1 MEILFLIIIGIIYFA
16 ITSVNKEPVRDIQKE
31 VILEPPKEDPQ
42 LKKLLQE
49 YKGFFDNLLGYPL
62 TDEQRRAIV
71 DDSERSLVIASAG
84 SGKTSTILGK
94 YAYLIK
100 SGLASKEEILVL
112 AFNRPVVEEIKLK
125 IQDLVNI
132 DAEVETFHSIGN
144 AILKEAGKPTTLSKL
159 SEEDKEGI
167 LTTQNVEMLIT
178 MARKEMPDIDFSILE
193 FRALCPHHD
202 IEEFVDNEEEYNQ
215 AINSFPYK
223 RDEFRVGEADRH
235 LKLPTIDGKTWV
247 RSQQELLIANSLIMN
262 GINFE
267 YERRYP
273 NSLDSEYHPD
283 FYYPDLDL
291 WHEHFA
297 INRKGESPFKGYKE
311 EMQWKKEFH
320 KSENNTILYTYS
332 YEYEED
338 KILDKIYN
346 HLEQLGLSKK
356 PIDKSIIEENL
367 KKYYSDDTY
376 QFIRNSIKLS
386 KTNNLSPEQ
395 VEDKYLNLQNQFR
408 ANKFKK
414 FFIPIYRCY
423 QQYLEEN
430 KEIDFEDMLNLGR
443 KSLKETTLNNKY
455 KYILVDEF
463 QDLSFCRGE
472 LLTELLG
479 QNARLFGVGDDW
491 QSIYRFT
498 GSDISLTTEFESRQT
513 EPVKLENKIEENEL
527 VFPEIKTSFRR
538 RTHVI
543 RENFRSVSDITDLS
557 SKFIQRNPYQLKKE
571 IKSKKRFIGNTNPE
585 YKGQGKLNPI
595 NVCAVD
601 DYTNQSI
608 EKILDLIPRS
618 ILLKSNDSSGQ
629 ENKKEKKEVMI
640 LAREN
645 KDLDEIT
652 PKLLMKKRDDLEIT
666 LASIHKSKGLE
677 CDVSIVL
684 GLDGGIRGFP
694 KLSGED
700 PLISIFLAT
709 GELYRSSEERRVL
722 YVAMT
727 RSKDNV
733 FLLNSR
739 TVRSS
744 FLDEVVDIAQES
756 NLHYKSLN
764 LRKHKIKPCPEC
776 RKKGKSG
783 SLFIKTNKKKYS
795 LFLGCEFYRWNTTIQ
810 EDPLFCDYTEDKVPC
825 VDCRSKGLDGLLSTE
840 RRITDKGPRRIAVCD
855 SCNFERSFF
864 EF

>member
-1 MEILFLIIIGIIYFA
+1 MEILLLIIIVFIYFA
-16 ITSVNKEPVRDIQKE
+16 LTLNKEPVRDVQKE
-31 VILEPPKEDPQ
+31 VIFKPSKEDLQ
-42 LKKLLQE
+42 QEKLLQE
-49 YKGFFDNLLGYPL
+49 YKEFFDNLLGYPL
-62 TDEQRRAIV
+62 TVEQRRAIV

-100 SGLASKEEILVL
+100 SGLATKEEILVL

-125 IQDLVNI
+125 IQDLVNV

-144 AILKEAGKPTTLSKL
+144 AILKEAGKPTALGKL
-159 SEEDKEGI
+159 TEEDKEGI
-167 LTTQNVEMLIT
+167 LTTQNVEMLIAK
-178 MARKEMPDIDFSILE
+178 ARKEMPDIDFSILE

-202 IEEFVDNEEEYNQ
+202 IEEFVSNEEEYNQ
-215 AINSFPYK
+215 AINSYPYK
-223 RDEFRVGEADRH
+223 RDRFRIGEAERH
-235 LKLPTIDGKTWV
+235 LKLPALDGKTWV

-297 INRKGESPFKGYKE
+297 INRKKESPFKGYVE
-311 EMQWKKEFH
+311 EMQWKKDFH
-320 KSENNTILYTYS
+320 KSENNKILYTYS

-346 HLEQLGLSKK
+346 HLEQLGLSKQ

-386 KTNNLSPEQ
+386 KTNNLSPAQ
-395 VEDKYLNLQNQFR
+395 VEENYLSLRNQFR

-443 KSLKETTLNNKY
+443 QTLEETSLHNKY

-479 QNARLFGVGDDW
+479 QNAKLFGVGDDW

-498 GSDISLTTEFESRQT
+498 GSDISLTTEFESRQM
-513 EPVKLENKIEENEL
+513 EPVRLENKTEENEL
-527 VFPEIKTSFRR
+527 IFPEINTPFRR
-538 RTHVI
+538 RVHVI

-557 SKFIQRNPYQLKKE
+557 SKFVQRNPYQLKKE
-571 IKSKKRFIGNTNPE
+571 IKSKKRFLGKTNPE
-585 YKGQGKLNPI
+585 YRGQVKLNPI

-601 DYTNQSI
+601 DYKNQSI
-608 EKILDLIPRS
+608 EKILNLIPRYTPM
-618 ILLKSNDSSGQ
+618 KFNDSSDQ

-645 KDLDEIT
+645 KDLEEIT
-652 PKLLMKKRDDLEIT
+652 PQLLMKKRDDLEIT

-677 CDVSIVL
+677 CDISIVL

-700 PLISIFLAT
+700 PLISIFLPK
-709 GELYRSSEERRVL
+709 GELFKSSEERRVL

-739 TVRSS
+739 IGRSS
-744 FLDEVVDIAQES
+744 FLDEVEDIANE
-756 NLHYKSLN
+756 NKLHYKSLN

-783 SLFIKTNKKKYS
+783 SLLIRKNKKRYS
-795 LFLGCEFYRWNTTIQ
+795 LFLGCEFYRINTTIQ
-810 EDPLFCDYTEDKVPC
+810 KDPLFCDYTENEVTC
-825 VDCRSKGLDGLLSTE
+825 IECRLKGLEGELSVQ
-840 RRITDKGPRRIAVCD
+840 RRVTDTGPKYLIVCTN
-855 SCNFERSFF
+855 CTLEKSFF
-864 EF
+864 SF

>member
-112 AFNRPVVEEIKLK
+112 AFNRPVVEEIKIK
-125 IQDLVNI
+125 IQDLVNV

-144 AILKEAGKPTTLSKL
+144 AILKEAGKPNTLSKL
-159 SEEDKEGI
+159 SEEDENGI
-167 LTTQNVEMLIT
+167 ITAQNVQKLIT
-178 MARKEMPDIDFSILE
+178 MAKKEIPDIELSILE
-193 FRALCPHHD
+193 FRTLCPHHD
-202 IEEFVDNEEEYNQ
+202 IEEFVNNEEEYNQ
-215 AINSFPYK
+215 AIASYPFN
-223 RDEFRVGEADRH
+223 RDEFRVGEANPP
-235 LKLPTIDGKTWV
+235 LKIPTLDGKTWV

-273 NSLDSEYHPD
+273 NSLDSQYHPD

-297 INRKGESPFKGYKE
+297 INRKGESPFEGYIE

-320 KSENNTILYTYS
+320 ESENNKILYTYS

-386 KTNNLSPEQ
+386 KTNNLSPAE
-395 VEDKYLNLQNQFR
+395 VEEKYLSLRNQFR

-430 KEIDFEDMLNLGR
+430 NEIDFEDMLNLGR
-443 KSLKETTLNNKY
+443 ESLKETTLNNKY
-455 KYILVDEF
+455 RYILVDEF

-472 LLTELLG
+472 LLTALLG

-513 EPVKLENKIEENEL
+513 EPVKLEDETEENEL
-527 VFPEIKTSFRR
+527 VFPEIKTPLRR

-557 SKFIQRNPYQLKKE
+557 SKFVQRNPYQLKKE

-585 YKGQGKLNPI
+585 YRGQGKLNPI

-601 DYTNQSI
+601 DYKNQSI
-608 EKILDLIPRS
+608 EKILNLIPRS
-618 ILLKSNDSSGQ
+618 IPMKLNDSSGQ
-629 ENKKEKKEVMI
+629 ENVKEKKEVMI
-640 LAREN
+640 LAREK

-652 PKLLMKKRDDLEIT
+652 PRLLMQKRDDLEIT
-666 LASIHKSKGLE
+666 MKSIHKSKGLE
-677 CDVSIVL
+677 CDISIVL
-684 GLDGGIRGFP
+684 GLDGGIGGFP

-739 TVRSS
+739 IGRSS
-744 FLDEVVDIAQES
+744 FLDEVEDIAHEN

-764 LRKHKIKPCPEC
+764 LRRHKIKPCPEC

-783 SLFIKTNKKKYS
+783 SLLIKKNKKKYS
-795 LFLGCEFYRWNTTIQ
+795 LFLGCEFHRWKTTIQ
-810 EDPLFCDYTEDKVPC
+810 EDPLFCDYTEDYK
-825 VDCRSKGLDGLLSTE
+825 LYLYF
-840 RRITDKGPRRIAVCD
+840 A
-855 SCNFERSFF
+855 
-864 EF
+864 